1 MTSSSIMD
9 PADVFDSDEIDN
21 AIKIIENE
29 IDAVKKQEIAE
40 KQKDLPSQEAQNQEA
55 QNQEEKNSIDSLIT
69 KALKYVDNVNSQA
82 DDIYQLFYTPLAT
95 RQDRSDASKVAIVE
109 SLRVKNENIN
119 AITNLVNA
127 KAKLEA
133 LKEKQ
138 QQQMNGGIFVNAVP
152 GSEVGI
158 NIANLRAAE
167 KS

>member
-9 PADVFDSDEIDN
+9 PADVFDS
-21 AIKIIENE
+21 
-29 IDAVKKQEIAE
+29 DAVKKQEIAE
-40 KQKDLPSQEAQNQEA
+40 KQKDLPSQEA

-158 NIANLRAAE
+158 NIASLRAAE

>member
-9 PADVFDSDEIDN
+9 PADVFDADEIDN

-40 KQKDLPSQEAQNQEA
+40 KQKDLPSQEV

-82 DDIYQLFYTPLAT
+82 DDIYQLFYIPLAT

-158 NIANLRAAE
+158 NIASLRAAE

>member
-9 PADVFDSDEIDN
+9 PADVFDADEIDN

-29 IDAVKKQEIAE
+29 KEIDAVKKQEITE
-40 KQKDLPSQEAQNQEA
+40 KQKDLPSQEV

-158 NIANLRAAE
+158 NIASLRAAE

>member
-9 PADVFDSDEIDN
+9 PADIFDADEIDN

-40 KQKDLPSQEAQNQEA
+40 KQKDLPSQEV

>member
-9 PADVFDSDEIDN
+9 PADVFDADEIDN

-40 KQKDLPSQEAQNQEA
+40 IAEKQKDLPSQEV

>member
-1 MTSSSIMD
+1 MTSNGIMEPTD
-9 PADVFDSDEIDN
+9 IFDADEIDN

-29 IDAVKKQEIAE
+29 IDAVKKQEITE
-40 KQKDLPSQEAQNQEA
+40 GQKNLPSKEVQST
-55 QNQEEKNSIDSLIT
+55 EEKNSIDSLIS
-69 KALKYVDNVNSQA
+69 KALNYVENVNSQA

-138 QQQMNGGIFVNAVP
+138 QQQMNGGVFVQAVP

>member
-9 PADVFDSDEIDN
+9 PADVFDTDEIDN

-40 KQKDLPSQEAQNQEA
+40 KQKDLPSQEV

-69 KALKYVDNVNSQA
+69 KALKYVDNVNSQS

>member
-40 KQKDLPSQEAQNQEA
+40 KQKDLPSQEV

-69 KALKYVDNVNSQA
+69 KALKYVDNVNSHA

-138 QQQMNGGIFVNAVP
+138 QQQMNGGVFVQAVP